1 MPPARA
7 NSSHFPLKKLQEE
20 YGRVL
25 ESARLDRDYD
35 EAIARLKRAGDDAYP
50 DPYDGGDHE

>member
-25 ESARLDRDYD
+25 ESARLNRDYD

-50 DPYDGGDHE
+50 DSYDGEDR

>member
-50 DPYDGGDHE
+50 DSYDGEDL